1 MTDKRAMLAGIS
13 GSILPVFEYEAAEE
27 AASSLG
33 HAGSRVEITLAA
45 LRGCAGGDPSREEWV
60 SDAAVAV
67 YHYFI
72 QREIM
77 GMRRHEGVIREYA
90 IPGEVLARLGAIKRR
105 NIR

>member
-1 MTDKRAMLAGIS
+1 MPAGAPGTVLS
-13 GSILPVFEYEAAEE
+13 AFDYEAAGE

-33 HAGSRVEITLAA
+33 HAGNRVEIALAA
-45 LRGCAGGDPSREEWV
+45 LRGCGSGDPARQERV
-60 SDAAVAV
+60 SEAAIAV

-90 IPGEVLARLGAIKRR
+90 IPGEVLVRLGAIERKDTR
-105 NIR
+105 